1 MTWHSMAWKVKV
13 RQGMAW
19 HGKERHGMVRKE
31 LHGKENKD
39 MTWKGKVWHGMTW
52 KGKNTSLDGKEICD
66 IKLSHMSLEKMFFI
80 SWDEKCSFF
89 CDSCFI
95 AIHILI

>member
-1 MTWHSMAWKVKV
+1 MARHGMTRKGMAWKGKE
-13 RQGMAW
+13 W
-19 HGKERHGMVRKE
+19 HGKEI
-31 LHGKENKD
+31 HGKA
-39 MTWKGKVWHGMTW
+39 WHGMERQGME
-52 KGKNTSLDGKEICD
+52 GKITSLDGKEIYD

>member
-1 MTWHSMAWKVKV
+1 MEWHGMAWKGKAW
-13 RQGMAW
+13 QG
-19 HGKERHGMVRKE
+19 KST
-31 LHGKENKD
+31 L
-39 MTWKGKVWHGMTW
+39 
-52 KGKNTSLDGKEICD
+52 LDGKEISD

-89 CDSCFI
+89 CDYCFI